1 MSNFLKSPNLLRRET
16 PEALDRRILIAGAIA
31 AAQHR
36 RARKRRI
43 VGAISGIAAA
53 VAVAVA
59 ATWPNDIPSER
70 QTSAQIADNCRTSDL
85 RTASEATRFAAADGV
100 SDRNVSEQELLEFSD
115 WTTLEQEN
123 YNLASQLNC
132 YQDIQEN
139 EFSSWEKG
147 RS

>member
-1 MSNFLKSPNLLRRET
+1 MSKFLKSPNLLRRET

-36 RARKRRI
+36 RARRRRL

-59 ATWPNDIPSER
+59 ATWQIGIPAGR
-70 QTSAQIADNCRTSDL
+70 QSSAVIADNGHDPNL
-85 RTASEATRFAAADGV
+85 RAAAKTMRFDAVKGA
-100 SDRNVSEQELLEFSD
+100 SKRDLSEQELLEFSD

-139 EFSSWEKG
+139 GFSS
-147 RS
+147 

>member
-1 MSNFLKSPNLLRRET
+1 MNKFLRSPNLLQRET

-36 RARKRRI
+36 RNRKRRI
-43 VGAISGIAAA
+43 FGAISGIAAA
-53 VAVAVA
+53 LAVAVA
-59 ATWPNDIPSER
+59 ATWQIGIPAVR
-70 QTSAQIADNCRTSDL
+70 HTSA
-85 RTASEATRFAAADGV
+85 EAAKGGHATGMRQAV
-100 SDRNVSEQELLEFSD
+100 TEQELLEFSD

-139 EFSSWEKG
+139 GFSS
-147 RS
+147 

>member
-1 MSNFLKSPNLLRRET
+1 MNKFLRSPNLLRRET

-36 RARKRRI
+36 RVRKRRI
-43 VGAISGIAAA
+43 FGAISGIAAA

-59 ATWPNDIPSER
+59 ATWQIGIPAAR
-70 QTSAQIADNCRTSDL
+70 HASAETAKGGL
-85 RTASEATRFAAADGV
+85 RKA
-100 SDRNVSEQELLEFSD
+100 VSEQELLEFSD

-132 YQDIQEN
+132 YQDIQDN
-139 EFSSWEKG
+139 GFSS
-147 RS
+147 